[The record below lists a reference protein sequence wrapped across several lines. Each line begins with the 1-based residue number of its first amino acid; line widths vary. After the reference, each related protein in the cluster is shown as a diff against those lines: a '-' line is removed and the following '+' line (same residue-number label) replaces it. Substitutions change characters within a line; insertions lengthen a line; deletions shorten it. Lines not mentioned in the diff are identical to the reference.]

1 MKEKQTM
8 EDSQNEIQVNL
19 QQIKESEVRIDRF
32 LIENMKY
39 LKELVYSDDDAKRL
53 KILDYYR

>member
-32 LIENMKY
+32 LIENM
-39 LKELVYSDDDAKRL
+39 D
-53 KILDYYR
+53 

>member
-32 LIENMKY
+32 LIYDLNTIIIIIY
-39 LKELVYSDDDAKRL
+39 FFNNLFFLLLKQ
-53 KILDYYR
+53 